1 MQRELILILGG
12 ARSGKSTFAQRIAM
26 EKATDV
32 LFVATAEA
40 RDEEMAERIDRHR
53 AERPAHWNTVEAPR
67 AVADALVDTG
77 VPVVVLDC
85 VTLWVSNLLLTESTT
100 LDDALA
106 ELDALLEWRRSH
118 AGCLIVVSN
127 EVGLGIVP
135 ADPVTRA
142 YREWLGRFNQR
153 LAQEADVVYWT
164 VAGLALD
171 LKALGAV
178 SVVNG

>member
-1 MQRELILILGG
+1 MQHELILILGG
-12 ARSGKSTFAQRIAM
+12 ARSGKSTFAQRLAM
-26 EKATDV
+26 EKGTDV

-40 RDEEMAERIDRHR
+40 HDEEMVERIDRHR

-67 AVADALVDTG
+67 ALADELAARSA
-77 VPVVVLDC
+77 PIVVLDC
-85 VTLWVSNLLLTESTT
+85 VTLWVSNLLLTEGTT

-106 ELDALLEWRRSH
+106 ELDALLAWHRSH
-118 AGCLIVVSN
+118 ASCLIVVSN
-127 EVGLGIVP
+127 EVGMGIVP

-153 LAQEADVVYWT
+153 LAREADVVYWT
-164 VAGLALD
+164 VSGLALD

-178 SVVNG
+178 SVFGR